1 MKLYSEDPKPRLEAN
16 TQQVPRPVLDSFQ
29 LTNSGRSEERPKR
42 TIKMTPL
49 FSARTILIELRMPL
63 LLRQRIKL
71 YKKRNLLTSKSKLQ
85 WLNPWPRRRRWSKW
99 INKELKRL
107 SQLIIRSTRVRRMRH
122 CSQRPRSNS
131 IMRWMT
137 SNKWTRWSSIQ
148 KLSQSETNN

>member
-29 LTNSGRSEERPKR
+29 LTNSERSEERPKR

-49 FSARTILIELRMPL
+49 FSARTILIELRMLL

-85 WLNPWPRRRRWSKW
+85 WLNLWPRRRR
-99 INKELKRL
+99 
-107 SQLIIRSTRVRRMRH
+107 
-122 CSQRPRSNS
+122 
-131 IMRWMT
+131 
-137 SNKWTRWSSIQ
+137 
-148 KLSQSETNN
+148 